1 MASLVDQ
8 LRRLFTRTRQ
18 DHDVADELRAH
29 AQLLE
34 DDFVAQGL
42 SRDAARRRARLTL
55 GNPPAIVE
63 NVRDGEWLAKLEG
76 LLQDLVWGFRSLRH
90 HPLFSF
96 TTIVTLAIGIGANTL
111 VFTILHALLLRSL
124 PVSEPHRLARL
135 ALTLPTQP
143 VPIPS
148 IPYAMLRELRAH
160 NTSFTDLS
168 GWVLTSADVEDSQR
182 IKHLQRMGLV
192 TGNAIP
198 LLGLQP
204 HLGRLL
210 GPSDDVPGGPASGWP
225 AVVSYGVWQD
235 RFGADPAVVGRT
247 IRIADTPVTIVGI
260 MPRDFS
266 GPWPGSIPEYYL
278 PLPFLDTIVN
288 QPVLLT
294 PRGSAFVGAIARL
307 KPGITLSQA
316 GAEIT
321 ARQAD
326 LLRDT
331 FPAYTRNP
339 RFKGAQ
345 LKVESAHTGLPG
357 LFGPAYTEPLT
368 LMQVIA
374 GAVLFLC
381 CLNVSGLMLAK
392 IEWRRQEFAI
402 RTAIGA
408 ARTRLIRQY
417 LAESFTLAA
426 LGAALGGVAAWYG
439 VGYLLPFFRSPNAAV
454 GLEIQP
460 DLNVL
465 WITSTLAVLTTLV
478 AGLYPAW
485 RAGAADPALALKS
498 RTGFGRGR
506 LAGRVL
512 IPLQV
517 ALSLVL
523 VTLAALLSQS
533 LLKLRTENTGF
544 DLDHVT
550 IQTPPFSRLPQK
562 GDAKLDL
569 YQRMVDRIAAGDGV
583 RAAAVTWYT
592 PMTGAQAATQFVP
605 AGDSAQ
611 TSRTLAYNHVGPGYF
626 RTMAIRLSAGREF
639 QIQERRH
646 DLCILNESA
655 AALMF
660 PRQGALGAYV
670 RTADEKNFPRP
681 LTCQVIGIAESA
693 KFASLREP
701 PPPTVYYPINAETLL
716 DAANFVFLI
725 NAQNKAKAIAAYQAA
740 LKEVA
745 PSVPL
750 VLFATLRE
758 QMEVALGSEHVL
770 TLLCNLFAGLSLF
783 LSAIGLY
790 ALLSTSVARRTPEMG
805 VRLALGAR
813 PRAVIGLVLGDAL
826 ALVAIGLA
834 LGLLGL
840 AFSVGPVRKMLYG
853 VTAFDPLTIAATL
866 AVLLATAIIAVLPP
880 ALRAASVD
888 PVRALRAD

>member
-8 LRRLFTRTRQ
+8 FRRLFTRTRQ
-18 DHDVADELRAH
+18 DDDVADELRAH
-29 AQLLE
+29 AQLLK
-34 DDFVAQGL
+34 DDFVAQGFTP
-42 SRDAARRRARLTL
+42 AEARRRARLTL

-63 NVRDGEWLAKLEG
+63 SVRDGEWLAKLEG
-76 LLQDLVWGFRSLRH
+76 VLQDLAWGFRSLRH
-90 HPLFSF
+90 HPLFSL
-96 TTIVTLAIGIGANTL
+96 TTILTLAIGIGANTL

-124 PVSEPHRLARL
+124 PVTEPHRLARL
-135 ALTLPTQP
+135 SLALPTQSTA
-143 VPIPS
+143 VPS
-148 IPYAMLRELRAH
+148 IPYAMLRELRA
-160 NTSFTDLS
+160 NNASFTDLS
-168 GWVLTSADVEDSQR
+168 GWLLVSADAEDAQR
-182 IKHLQRMGLV
+182 LKRLHRTALV
-192 TGNAIP
+192 TGNAFP
-198 LLGLQP
+198 MLGLQP

-210 GPSDDVPGGPASGWP
+210 GPTDDVPGGPAAGWP
-225 AVVSYGVWQD
+225 AVMSYGIWQD
-235 RFGADPAVVGRT
+235 RFGADPAMLGRT
-247 IRIADTPVTIVGI
+247 IRVADTPVTIVGI
-260 MPRDFS
+260 MPRHFS
-266 GPWPGSIPEYYL
+266 GIWPGSIAEFYL
-278 PLPFLDTIVN
+278 PLPFLNVVAK
-288 QPVLLT
+288 QEVLMNA
-294 PRGSAFVGAIARL
+294 RGSASVGAIARL
-307 KPGITLSQA
+307 KPGVTLSQA
-316 GAEIT
+316 SAEIT
-321 ARQAD
+321 TRQAN
-326 LLRDT
+326 LLRET
-331 FPAYTRNP
+331 FPPYTRNP
-339 RFKGAQ
+339 RLHNTQIK
-345 LKVESAHTGLPG
+345 LESAGSGLPG
-357 LFGPAYTEPLT
+357 FFGPVYTEPLT
-368 LMQVIA
+368 LMQAIA

-465 WITSTLAVLTTLV
+465 WITSALAVLTTLA

-506 LAGRVL
+506 LAGRIL

-562 GDAKLDL
+562 GEAKLDL
-569 YQRMVDRIAAGDGV
+569 YQRMVDRIATGDGV

-592 PMTGAQAATQFVP
+592 PMTGSQPATQFVP
-605 AGDSAQ
+605 VGDSAQ
-611 TSRTLAYNHVGPGYF
+611 TSRTLVYNHVGPGYF
-626 RTMAIRLSAGREF
+626 RTMAIRLTAGREF

-660 PRQGALGAYV
+660 PRQSALGAYV
-670 RTADEKNFPRP
+670 RTADEKNFPQP

-701 PPPTVYYPINAETLL
+701 PPPTVYYPISAETLL

-725 NAQNKAKAIAAYQAA
+725 NAQNKAQAIAAYQTA

-770 TLLCNLFAGLSLF
+770 TFLCNLFAGLSLF

-813 PRAVIGLVLGDAL
+813 PRTILGLVLRDALLLVTIGLVLGLFAL
-826 ALVAIGLA
+826 T
-834 LGLLGL
+834 
-840 AFSVGPVRKMLYG
+840 FSVSPIRKMLYG
-853 VTAFDPLTIAATL
+853 VTAFDPLTVIATII
-866 AVLLATAIIAVLPP
+866 VLFATAIISVLPP

-888 PVRALRAD
+888 PITALRAD